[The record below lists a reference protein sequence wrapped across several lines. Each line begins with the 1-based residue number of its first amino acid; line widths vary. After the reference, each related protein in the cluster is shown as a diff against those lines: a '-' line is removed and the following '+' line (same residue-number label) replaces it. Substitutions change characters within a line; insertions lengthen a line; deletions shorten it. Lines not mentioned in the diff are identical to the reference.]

1 MIRSIRLSLPFFL
14 FAGLVPLRPQD
25 GRDAQQLL
33 DHALLLADLYNWD
46 DAGKDFAEAEKLF
59 VAKGDDRNALLA
71 RLGRIRSTVDQ
82 RALQDTSAQL
92 ASDLDNIPLL
102 RTDKQLRLFCLI
114 VKLDLVLF

>member
-82 RALQDTSAQL
+82 RALQDTSTQL